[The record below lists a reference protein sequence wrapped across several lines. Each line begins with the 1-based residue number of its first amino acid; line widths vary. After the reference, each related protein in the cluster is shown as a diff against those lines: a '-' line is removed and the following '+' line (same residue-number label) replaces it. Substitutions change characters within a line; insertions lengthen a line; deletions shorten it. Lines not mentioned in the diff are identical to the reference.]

1 MNQQLKKNPAGV
13 IASIVTIVIVGIL
26 AIIMAGN
33 IVENVDADEI
43 ACIQS
48 PISGKLHWFV
58 DAGIKWQGFGK
69 VTKYK
74 KRSIYKFKT
83 SVRFNDGGHGT
94 MMGSVQYENP
104 LSIEQLTK
112 IHVKFGSQSALE
124 TQLIQTIVGKAIYMT
139 GPLMSSKESYAE
151 KRNYLISYV
160 EDQIA
165 NGVYKTVSKEAKIID
180 QMTGIEKTITV
191 VDIVKD
197 SSGMPARQEEAAM
210 KEFGIRTFNFSI
222 DNLPYDQAVEDQ
234 IKAQQAITMDVQTA
248 IASAKKAE
256 QNAITVAKEGEAN
269 SAKAKWEQEVI
280 KARAVTEAQ
289 QQLEVATLEAK
300 TAEQEKRANI
310 LRGEGEAAY
319 KKLVMQ
325 ANGALEQKLAAIVEI
340 NKNYADA
347 IKGYTGN
354 WVPSVVMGD
363 GNSKSASGASD
374 LVNLL
379 TAKTAKDLA
388 LDLGVEGAGNTK

>member
-1 MNQQLKKNPAGV
+1 MAQQLSRNPVGV
-13 IASIVTIVIVGIL
+13 IASIITIIVVGIL
-26 AIIMAGN
+26 GIIMAGN

-48 PISGKLHWFV
+48 PISGKLTWQTSP
-58 DAGIKWQGFGK
+58 GIKWQGFGK

-74 KRSIYKFKT
+74 KRSIYNFKT

-94 MMGSVQYENP
+94 MIGSVQYEMPIVNDY
-104 LSIEQLTK
+104 LNK
-112 IHVKFGSQSALE
+112 IQGKFGTREALE
-124 TQLIQTIVGKAIYMT
+124 TQLIQTIVNKSIYMT

-160 EDQIA
+160 EDQIS
-165 NGVYKTVSKEAKIID
+165 NGVFKTVSKEIKTTD
-180 QMTGIEKTITV
+180 PMTGAEKNITV
-191 VDIVKD
+191 VEIVKD
-197 SSGMPARQEEAAM
+197 STGLLARQEESAI
-210 KEFGIRTFNFSI
+210 KEFGIRTFNFAI
-222 DNLPYDQAVEDQ
+222 DQLPYDAAVEEQ
-234 IKAQQAITMDVQTA
+234 IKQQQQITMDVQTA

-280 KARAVTEAQ
+280 KAKAVTEAQ

-300 TAEQEKRANI
+300 TAEQNKRANI
-310 LRGEGEAAY
+310 LKGEGEAAY

-325 ANGALEQKLAAIVEI
+325 ANGALEQKLEAIVEI
-340 NKNYADA
+340 NKNYAAA
-347 IKGYTGN
+347 IQGYTGN
-354 WVPSVVMGD
+354 WVPTVVMGE

-379 TAKTAKDLA
+379 TAKTAKDIA
-388 LDLGVEGAGNTK
+388 LDLSVKGAGNTK